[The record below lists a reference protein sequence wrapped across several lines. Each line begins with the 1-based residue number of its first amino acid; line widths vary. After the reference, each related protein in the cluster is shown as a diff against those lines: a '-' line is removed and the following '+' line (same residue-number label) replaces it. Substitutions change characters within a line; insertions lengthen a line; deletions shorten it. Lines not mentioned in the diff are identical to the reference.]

1 MYSKLEV
8 VIFSMSTAIQYNHS
22 PNEKEELG
30 MNKNAVR
37 FTVDLTINEGKFDR
51 FQDIAQAMITGTQ

>member
-1 MYSKLEV
+1 
-8 VIFSMSTAIQYNHS
+8 
-22 PNEKEELG
+22 